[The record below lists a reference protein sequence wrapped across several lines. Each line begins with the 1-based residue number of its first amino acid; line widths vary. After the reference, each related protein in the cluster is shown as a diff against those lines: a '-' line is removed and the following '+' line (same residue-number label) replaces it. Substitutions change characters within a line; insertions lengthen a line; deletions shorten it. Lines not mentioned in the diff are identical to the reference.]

1 MNSDNFNDDDFA
13 ERRSE
18 MVREQIEQ
26 RGIKEQKVLQAF
38 LRVPRHL
45 FVEERIRSRAYDD
58 YPLPIGE
65 EQTISQPYTVA
76 FMTDALKLAGTER
89 VLEIG
94 SGSGYQTAILLE
106 IVKEV
111 YCLERIASLAA
122 KAKNTLTK
130 LGYSGFEIRVADGTT
145 GWEERAPFDAI
156 IVAAGSPKVPD
167 SLMGQL
173 AIGGRLVIP
182 VGDRYSQTMTRVT
195 RLSDVEYNQEDLGGF
210 RFVGLIGK
218 EGWAD

>member
-1 MNSDNFNDDDFA
+1 
-13 ERRSE
+13 